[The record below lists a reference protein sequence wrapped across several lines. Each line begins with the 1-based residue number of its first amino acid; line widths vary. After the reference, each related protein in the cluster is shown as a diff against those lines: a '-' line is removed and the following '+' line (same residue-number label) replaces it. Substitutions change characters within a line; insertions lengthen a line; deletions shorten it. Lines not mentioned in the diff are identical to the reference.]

1 MQKNILFLSLLSLPA
16 FAFAEENIVL
26 PSIIVKADS
35 QETDAT
41 GKLKKDANLG
51 ILGEKAVL
59 DTPFSIQS
67 YTEQAIKDKQADSIV
82 GILKN
87 DPSIRTTTNAGH
99 LNENFTIRGFAVT
112 WEDANINGSYGMSPS
127 GRTPTDILSS
137 ASVLKGPNALIA
149 GMAPG
154 GSIGGVVMATT
165 KRADRDLT
173 QVSAMYEDGG
183 YYKSG
188 FDVARR
194 FGENKEF
201 GARVSATY
209 GQGEH
214 IVDGLEDQNT
224 AAVLALDYTT
234 DQAKVNFDAYS
245 VRDERDGG
253 SPAMISFSSLGRVLS
268 APDGKSNF
276 FPHLQGSQK
285 ANYVG
290 LSGEYKLLPNLK
302 AFAGVGFNEREYRGH
317 LFGTRM
323 VVRDLPANYCVS
335 AIQCVGNTNPLVG
348 ANGDALAQYYR
359 VGSKENN
366 TTFNAG
372 LEGQI
377 FTGEI
382 SHTLAFRADY
392 LKRKYSQH
400 QGRGATEVYFPT
412 NIYNPSSEGHMPET
426 WPVIVPFADD
436 EYVSYSLTDQISM
449 LDDKLQF
456 ILGARYQDMNLKA
469 LTTNNPPISDDKV
482 SPSAAIV
489 VKPFG
494 ENTSFYV
501 SYVEGLVRGTTVNTA
516 TDVNYNKTFAP
527 FESKQYELGAKYQGD
542 RWLHTVALYQ
552 IEKPSTM
559 TTTLAKDDPR
569 FVDGKITQI
578 TTDNAETKSKGIEY
592 GFSGKVTE
600 DLIIYGNLA
609 YMDVEYSK
617 AALNQGNTVEGTPKF
632 TAGVG
637 IDYQI
642 PLLEGL
648 SFNTFVTYID
658 DQYLTADNNLE
669 LPDYTLIDLG
679 AKYATKI
686 GGVKTTFRANVDN
699 ITDKKYW
706 DGVFTSGFA
715 TVGAGRTYKLGVTF
729 DF

>member
-1 MQKNILFLSLLSLPA
+1 MKKNILFLSLIALPM
-16 FAFAEENIVL
+16 FAVADDNTVL
-26 PSIIVKADS
+26 PTITVKADS
-35 QETDAT
+35 QATDAT
-41 GKLKKDANLG
+41 GKLKKDATLG

-67 YTEQAIKDKQADSIV
+67 YTEQAIKDKQADSIA

-87 DPSIRTTTNAGH
+87 DPSIRTTTNSGH
-99 LNENFTIRGFAVT
+99 LNENFMIRGFAVT

-154 GSIGGVVMATT
+154 GSVGGVVMATT

-194 FGENKEF
+194 FGENNEF

-214 IVDGLEDQNT
+214 IVDGLEDKNT

-234 DQAKVNFDAYS
+234 DQAKVNFDAYTT
-245 VRDERDGG
+245 RDSRDGG
-253 SPAMISFSSLGRVLS
+253 SPAMISFASLERVLS
-268 APDGKSNF
+268 APDGKLNY
-276 FPHLQGSQK
+276 FPHLEGMQS

-302 AFAGVGFNEREYRGH
+302 AFAGAGFNEREYRGH

-323 VVRDLPANYCVS
+323 VVRNLAANYCGPLT
-335 AIQCVGNTNPLVG
+335 GNKCLGNANPLV
-348 ANGDALAQYYR
+348 AENGDALSQYYR
-359 VGSKENN
+359 VGSKEHN

-377 FTGEI
+377 FTGDI

-400 QGRGATEVYFPT
+400 KGRGAAEVYFPT
-412 NIYNPSSEGHMPET
+412 NIYNPSSEGHMPNT
-426 WPVIVPFADD
+426 WPEIVPTADD
-436 EYVSYSLTDQISM
+436 VYVSYSLSDQISM

-456 ILGARYQDMNLKA
+456 ILGVRYQDMNLKA
-469 LTTNNPPISDDKV
+469 LTTNTKLKDDKV

-494 ENTSFYV
+494 EETSFYA
-501 SYVEGLVRGTTVNTA
+501 SYVEGLVRGATVNVP

-527 FESKQYELGAKYQGD
+527 FESKQYEIGAKYQGE
-542 RWLHTVALYQ
+542 RWLHTLALYQ
-552 IEKPSTM
+552 IKKPSTM
-559 TTTLAKDDPR
+559 TDTTYRDPN
-569 FVDGKITQI
+569 DKTITQI
-578 TTDNAETKSKGIEY
+578 TTDGAKTESKGVEY
-592 GFSGKVTE
+592 GFSGKVTD
-600 DLIIYGNLA
+600 DLIVYGNLA
-609 YMDVEYSK
+609 YIDTEYKK
-617 AALNQGNTVEGTPKF
+617 AAINQGNIIEGTPEF

-637 IDYQI
+637 VDYQI
-642 PLLEGL
+642 PMVEGL
-648 SFNTFVTYID
+648 SVNAFVTYID
-658 DQYLTADNNLE
+658 DQYLTADNKLK
-669 LPDYTLIDLG
+669 LPDYTLVDLG
-679 AKYATKI
+679 AKYATKL
-686 GGVKTTFRANVDN
+686 GGVNTTFRANVDN
-699 ITDKKYW
+699 VADKKYW
-706 DGVFTSGFA
+706 DGVFTSGFT
-715 TVGAGRTYKLGVTF
+715 TVGAGRTYKLGVSF

>member
-1 MQKNILFLSLLSLPA
+1 MKKNLLFLSLIALPM
-16 FAFAEENIVL
+16 FAVAEDNTVL
-26 PSIIVKADS
+26 PIIVVKADS
-35 QETDAT
+35 QATDAT
-41 GKLKKDANLG
+41 GKLKKDASLG

-67 YTEQAIKDKQADSIV
+67 YTEQAIKDKQADSIA

-87 DPSIRTTTNAGH
+87 DPSIRTTTNSGH
-99 LNENFTIRGFAVT
+99 LNENFMIRGFAVT
-112 WEDANINGSYGMSPS
+112 WEDANINGAYGMSPS

-188 FDVARR
+188 IDVSRR
-194 FGENKEF
+194 FGEDNKF

-214 IVDGLEDQNT
+214 IADGLEDENT

-234 DQAKVNFDAYS
+234 DQAKINFDAYS
-245 VRDERDGG
+245 VRDKRDGG
-253 SPAMISFSSLGRVLS
+253 SPAMISFTTLGRVLP
-268 APDGKSNF
+268 APDGKLNY
-276 FPHLQGSQK
+276 FPHLEGMQS

-302 AFAGVGFNEREYRGH
+302 VFAGAGFNEREYRGH

-323 VVRDLPANYCVS
+323 IVGDYPMNH
-335 AIQCVGNTNPLVG
+335 QGMGNTSPLVG

-359 VGSKENN
+359 VGSKEHN

-377 FTGEI
+377 FTGDI
-382 SHTLAFRADY
+382 SHTLAFRTDY

-400 QGRGATEVYFPT
+400 KGRGAKEVYFPT
-412 NIYNPSSEGHMPET
+412 NIYNPSSEGHMPDT
-426 WPVIVPFADD
+426 WPEIVPTADD
-436 EYVSYSLTDQISM
+436 VYVSYSLSDQISM

-456 ILGARYQDMNLKA
+456 ILGVRYQDMNLKA
-469 LTTNNPPISDDKV
+469 LTTNTKLKDDKL

-489 VKPFG
+489 IKPFG
-494 ENTSFYV
+494 EETSFYA
-501 SYVEGLVRGTTVNTA
+501 SYVEGLVRGATVSNEA
-516 TDVNYNKTFAP
+516 DANYNKTFAP
-527 FESKQYELGAKYQGD
+527 FESKQYEIGAKYQGD
-542 RWLHTVALYQ
+542 RWLHTLALYQ
-552 IEKPSTM
+552 IKKPSTM
-559 TTTLAKDDPR
+559 TDTSYRDPNNANI
-569 FVDGKITQI
+569 KQI
-578 TTDNAETKSKGIEY
+578 TMDGAKTESKGVEY

-600 DLIIYGNLA
+600 DLIVYGNLA
-609 YMDVEYSK
+609 YIDTEYKKGLLTGGVDIS
-617 AALNQGNTVEGTPKF
+617 GNTIEGTPEI

-637 IDYQI
+637 VDYTL
-642 PLLEGL
+642 PYVEGL
-648 SFNTFVTYID
+648 SVNAFVTYVD
-658 DQYLTADNNLE
+658 DQYLTANNNLK
-669 LPDYTLIDLG
+669 LPDYTLVDLG
-679 AKYATKI
+679 AKYTTKL
-686 GGVKTTFRANVDN
+686 GGVNTTFRANVDN
-699 ITDKKYW
+699 VADKKYW
-706 DGVFTSGFA
+706 DGVFTSGFT
-715 TVGAGRTYKLGVTF
+715 TVGAGRTYKLGVSF

>member
-1 MQKNILFLSLLSLPA
+1 MKKNILFLSLIALPM
-16 FAFAEENIVL
+16 FAVAEENTVL
-26 PSIIVKADS
+26 PTIVVKADS
-35 QETDAT
+35 QTTDAT
-41 GKLKKDANLG
+41 GKLKKDASLG

-67 YTEQAIKDKQADSIV
+67 YTEQAIKDKQADSIA

-87 DPSIRTTTNAGH
+87 DPSIRTTTNSGH
-99 LNENFTIRGFAVT
+99 LNENFMIRGFAVT
-112 WEDANINGSYGMSPS
+112 WEDANINGAYGMSPS

-188 FDVARR
+188 FDVSRR
-194 FGENKEF
+194 FGEDNKF

-214 IVDGLEDQNT
+214 IVDGLEDENT

-234 DQAKVNFDAYS
+234 DQAKINFDAYS
-245 VRDERDGG
+245 VRDKRDGG
-253 SPAMISFSSLGRVLS
+253 SPAMISFATLGRVLP
-268 APDGKSNF
+268 APDGKLNY
-276 FPHLQGSQK
+276 FPHLEGMQS

-302 AFAGVGFNEREYRGH
+302 AFAGAGFNEREYRGH

-323 VVRDLPANYCVS
+323 IVGDYPVNHQG
-335 AIQCVGNTNPLVG
+335 IGNTSPLVG
-348 ANGDALAQYYR
+348 ADGDALAQYYR
-359 VGSKENN
+359 VGSKEHN

-377 FTGEI
+377 FTGDI

-400 QGRGATEVYFPT
+400 QGRGAKEVYFPT
-412 NIYNPSSEGHMPET
+412 NIYDPSSEGHMPDT

-436 EYVSYSLTDQISM
+436 VYVSYSLSDQISM

-456 ILGARYQDMNLKA
+456 ILGVRYQDMNLKA
-469 LTTNNPPISDDKV
+469 LTTNAPPLKDDKL

-494 ENTSFYV
+494 EETSFYA
-501 SYVEGLVRGTTVNTA
+501 SYVEGLVRGATVSNEA
-516 TDVNYNKTFAP
+516 DANYNKTFAP
-527 FESKQYELGAKYQGD
+527 FESKQYEIGAKYQGE
-542 RWLHTVALYQ
+542 RWLHTLALYQ
-552 IEKPSTM
+552 IKKPSTM
-559 TTTLAKDDPR
+559 TDTSYRDPNNANI
-569 FVDGKITQI
+569 KQI
-578 TTDNAETKSKGIEY
+578 TTDGAKTESKGVEY

-600 DLIIYGNLA
+600 DLIVYGNLA
-609 YMDVEYSK
+609 YIDTEYKKGLLTGGVDIS
-617 AALNQGNTVEGTPKF
+617 GNTIEGTPEI

-637 IDYQI
+637 VDYTL
-642 PLLEGL
+642 PYVEGL
-648 SFNTFVTYID
+648 SVNAFVTYVD
-658 DQYLTADNNLE
+658 DQYLTANNNLK
-669 LPDYTLIDLG
+669 LPDYTLVDLG
-679 AKYATKI
+679 AKYATKL
-686 GGVKTTFRANVDN
+686 GGVNTTFRANVDN
-699 ITDKKYW
+699 VTDKKYW
-706 DGVFTSGFA
+706 DGVFTSGFT
-715 TVGAGRTYKLGVTF
+715 TVGAGRTYKLGVSF

>member
-1 MQKNILFLSLLSLPA
+1 MKKNILFLSLIALPM
-16 FAFAEENIVL
+16 FAVADDNTVL
-26 PSIIVKADS
+26 PTITVKADS

-41 GKLKKDANLG
+41 GKLKKDASLG

-67 YTEQAIKDKQADSIV
+67 YTEQAIKDKQADSIA

-87 DPSIRTTTNAGH
+87 DPSIRSTTNSGH
-99 LNENFTIRGFAVT
+99 LNENFMIRGFAVT

-214 IVDGLEDQNT
+214 IVDGLEDKNT
-224 AAVLALDYTT
+224 AAVLAFDYTT
-234 DQAKVNFDAYS
+234 DQAKINFDAYTT
-245 VRDERDGG
+245 RDSRDGG
-253 SPAMISFSSLGRVLS
+253 SPAMISFSTLKRVLA
-268 APDGKSNF
+268 APDGKLNY
-276 FPHLQGSQK
+276 FPHLEGMQS

-302 AFAGVGFNEREYRGH
+302 AFAGAGFNEREYRGH

-323 VVRDLPANYCVS
+323 VVRDLPANS
-335 AIQCVGNTNPLVG
+335 MGMNNPALIG

-359 VGSKENN
+359 VGSKEHN

-377 FTGEI
+377 FTGDI

-400 QGRGATEVYFPT
+400 KGRGAAEVYFPT
-412 NIYNPSSEGHMPET
+412 NIYNPSNEGHMPDT
-426 WPVIVPFADD
+426 WPEIVPTADD
-436 EYVSYSLTDQISM
+436 VYVSYSLSDQISM

-456 ILGARYQDMNLKA
+456 ILGVRYQDMDLKA
-469 LTTNNPPISDDKV
+469 LTTNTKLNADKV

-494 ENTSFYV
+494 EETSFYA
-501 SYVEGLVRGTTVNTA
+501 SYVEGLVRGATVNVA
-516 TDVNYNKTFAP
+516 TDVNNKKTFAP
-527 FESKQYELGAKYQGD
+527 FESKQYEVGAKYQGD
-542 RWLHTVALYQ
+542 RWLHTLALYQ
-552 IEKPSTM
+552 IKKPSTM
-559 TTTLAKDDPR
+559 TMQLAKDDPR
-569 FVDGKITQI
+569 YVDGKTTQI
-578 TTDNAETKSKGIEY
+578 TTDGAKTESKGVEY
-592 GFSGKVTE
+592 GFSGKVTD
-600 DLIIYGNLA
+600 DLIVYGNLA
-609 YMDVEYSK
+609 YIDTEYKK
-617 AALNQGNTVEGTPKF
+617 AAMNQGKTIEGTPEF

-637 IDYQI
+637 VDYQI
-642 PLLEGL
+642 PLIEGL
-648 SFNTFVTYID
+648 SVNAFATYVD
-658 DQYLTADNNLE
+658 EQYLTADNTLK
-669 LPDYTLIDLG
+669 LPDYTLVDLG
-679 AKYATKI
+679 AKYATKL
-686 GGVKTTFRANVDN
+686 GGVNTTFRANVDN
-699 ITDKKYW
+699 VADKKYW
-706 DGVFTSGFA
+706 DGVFTSGFT
-715 TVGAGRTYKLGVTF
+715 TVGAGRTYKLGVSF

>member
-1 MQKNILFLSLLSLPA
+1 M
-16 FAFAEENIVL
+16 FAVAEENTVL
-26 PSIIVKADS
+26 PTIVVKADS
-35 QETDAT
+35 QATDAT
-41 GKLKKDANLG
+41 GKLKKDASLG

-67 YTEQAIKDKQADSIV
+67 YTEQAIKDKQADSIA

-87 DPSIRTTTNAGH
+87 DPSIRTTTNSGH
-99 LNENFTIRGFAVT
+99 LNENFMIRGFAVT
-112 WEDANINGSYGMSPS
+112 WEDANINGAYGMSPS

-188 FDVARR
+188 FDVSRR
-194 FGENKEF
+194 FGEDNKF

-214 IVDGLEDQNT
+214 IVDGLEDENT

-234 DQAKVNFDAYS
+234 DQAKINFDAYS
-245 VRDERDGG
+245 VRDKRDGG
-253 SPAMISFSSLGRVLS
+253 SPAMISFATLGRVLP
-268 APDGKSNF
+268 APDGKLNY
-276 FPHLQGSQK
+276 FPHLEGMQS

-302 AFAGVGFNEREYRGH
+302 AFAGAGFNEREYRGH

-323 VVRDLPANYCVS
+323 VVQNLAANYCGPLT
-335 AIQCVGNTNPLVG
+335 GNKCLGNANPLV
-348 ANGDALAQYYR
+348 AENGDALSQYYR
-359 VGSKENN
+359 VGSKEHN

-377 FTGEI
+377 FTGDI

-400 QGRGATEVYFPT
+400 QGRGAKEVYFPT
-412 NIYNPSSEGHMPET
+412 NIYDPSSEGHMPDT

-436 EYVSYSLTDQISM
+436 VYVSYSLSDQISM

-456 ILGARYQDMNLKA
+456 ILGVRYQDMNLKA
-469 LTTNNPPISDDKV
+469 LTTNTKLNADKV

-494 ENTSFYV
+494 EETSFYV
-501 SYVEGLVRGTTVNTA
+501 SYVEGLVRGATVNVP

-527 FESKQYELGAKYQGD
+527 FESKQYEIGAKYQDD
-542 RWLHTVALYQ
+542 RWLHTLALYQ
-552 IEKPSTM
+552 IKKPSTL
-559 TTTLAKDDPR
+559 TTPLEKTDPLAEN
-569 FVDGKITQI
+569 GKYKQI
-578 TTDNAETKSKGIEY
+578 TTDGAKTESKGVEY
-592 GFSGKVTE
+592 GFSGKVTD
-600 DLIIYGNLA
+600 DLIVYGNLA
-609 YMDVEYSK
+609 YINTEYKK
-617 AALNQGNTVEGTPKF
+617 AILSSGVGVSGNTLEGTPEF

-637 IDYQI
+637 VDYKI
-642 PLLEGL
+642 PFVEGL
-648 SFNTFVTYID
+648 SVNAFVTYVD
-658 DQYLTADNNLE
+658 EQYLTADNKLQ
-669 LPDYTLIDLG
+669 LPDYTLVDLG
-679 AKYATKI
+679 AKYVTKL
-686 GGVKTTFRANVDN
+686 GGVNTTFRANVDN
-699 ITDKKYW
+699 VADKKYW
-706 DGVFTSGFA
+706 DGVFTSGFT
-715 TVGAGRTYKLGVTF
+715 TVGAGRTYKLGVSF